1 MLATCQQLLGSD
13 EDNYKQMR
21 SGTLKWTVL
30 GMIVKFLGIF
40 SIIFLSQIP
49 RCVVVLADEAG
60 QIDFF
65 EYQTLIALSQFTF
78 AFPLRLFVEGVEST
92 RQLLTIYLANLLLL
106 SAIVFL
112 ILSAAKRAKRSFFK
126 LRPS

>member
-30 GMIVKFLGIF
+30 GMIVKFSGIF
-40 SIIFLSQIP
+40 SITFLSQIP
-49 RCVVVLADEAG
+49 GCVVVLADDAG

-65 EYQTLIALSQFTF
+65 EYQTLIALSQSTF

-106 SAIVFL
+106 SAIVFF
-112 ILSAAKRAKRSFFK
+112 ILAAAKRAKRSFFK
-126 LRPS
+126 QRPS